1 MPLNTLCNYF
11 YILLI
16 MKILFKEMKHL
27 HFSHTWLPPNVYM
40 NVISIQ
46 FCQHFWFSQHFKCR
60 EGRVP
65 LQYVSICC
73 ATVTISTVIREDSLL
88 VFSVLSPE
96 RHTLYRSGR
105 SNPNYLP
112 RYVNRTSWKGW
123 IFVRSQRAWMCW
135 FLVYIFRIYYC
146 LNNPFYKAELA
157 CSVMSVSNLDKILN
171 KFTFASFV
179 YLPLLD
185 KSLFHVFLPMSLLRY
200 LCQITLR
207 FSQFF

>member
-96 RHTLYRSGR
+96 RHTLYRSG
-105 SNPNYLP
+105 SQIPTISQDMSTELP
-112 RYVNRTSWKGW
+112 EKAESLSALREHECAG
-123 IFVRSQRAWMCW
+123 
-135 FLVYIFRIYYC
+135 FLYIFSEY
-146 LNNPFYKAELA
+146 
-157 CSVMSVSNLDKILN
+157 
-171 KFTFASFV
+171 
-179 YLPLLD
+179 
-185 KSLFHVFLPMSLLRY
+185 
-200 LCQITLR
+200 ITV
-207 FSQFF
+207 